1 MFSLFYF
8 RFPWWFGTLSASI
21 LTIVCISL
29 LFYRYR
35 IGYLRNALLYMLVLV
50 AVVFHF
56 LMLFFEINV
65 DIKNLCE
72 IVVAGEPLLDLLCW
86 WSNPLWWAV
95 LRDGLYFIIVICSI
109 ISLQFHHG
117 PSFISVLFDD
127 QLLDSPLI
135 LNRRRQRTR
144 RERRSS
150 FVIHY
155 VLLRTGH
162 IRRRR
167 RVRGSQ
173 LFLNERLRI
182 RYRLVE

>member
-1 MFSLFYF
+1 M
-8 RFPWWFGTLSASI
+8 G
-21 LTIVCISL
+21 L

-35 IGYLRNALLYMLVLV
+35 IGYLRNALIYMLTIP

-65 DIKNLCE
+65 DIKNLCD
-72 IVVAGEPLLDLLCW
+72 IVVTGEPLLDLLCW

-109 ISLQFHHG
+109 ISLQFHHK
-117 PSFISVLFDD
+117 PSFISVSFDD

-135 LNRRRQRTR
+135 LNRRRQRPPRER
-144 RERRSS
+144 RRSRRRSS

-155 VLLRTGH
+155 VSLRTGH

-167 RVRGSQ
+167 RLLRSQ
-173 LFLNERLRI
+173 LFLNERLRVH
-182 RYRLVE
+182 YRIVE

>member
-1 MFSLFYF
+1 
-8 RFPWWFGTLSASI
+8 
-21 LTIVCISL
+21 
-29 LFYRYR
+29 
-35 IGYLRNALLYMLVLV
+35 MLVLL

-65 DIKNLCE
+65 DIKNLCD
-72 IVVAGEPLLDLLCW
+72 IVVTGEPLLDLLCW

-109 ISLQFHHG
+109 ISLQFHHE
-117 PSFISVLFDD
+117 PSFISVSFDD
-127 QLLDSPLI
+127 QLLDYPLI
-135 LNRRRQRTR
+135 LNRRRQQTR
-144 RERRSS
+144 RERRRRQRRSS

-167 RVRGSQ
+167 RVRRSQ